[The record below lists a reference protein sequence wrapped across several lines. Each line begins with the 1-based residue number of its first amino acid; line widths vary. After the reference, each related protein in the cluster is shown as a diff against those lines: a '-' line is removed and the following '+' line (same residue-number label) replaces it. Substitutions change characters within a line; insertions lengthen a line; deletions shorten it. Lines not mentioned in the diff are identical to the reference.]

1 MIDICFGFNAI
12 MQILKQEPKRIT
24 EILLQNGRNDSR
36 INEIKQLA
44 KAEKI
49 KFKGVDKQLLNK
61 LTSESHQGIIAKV
74 SPIESLTAKD
84 LFNILDNLDAK
95 PLILILDGVTDPHNL
110 GACLRTA
117 AAVGAHAVV
126 VPKDRSAWLTSTVIK
141 VASGAAEIVPLIRV
155 SNISQIIDRL
165 KQQGLWIVGSVCNN
179 QARSIYKTDM
189 TCPLALVVGSEDK
202 GIRKLTQD
210 KCDDLAFIPIADSVN
225 SLNVSVATGVMLFE
239 AARQRSGVTK

>member
-74 SPIESLTAKD
+74 SQLESLTAKD

-155 SNISQIIDRL
+155 SNISQIIDKL
-165 KQQGLWIVGSVCNN
+165 KQAGLWIVGSVCNN

-189 TCPLALVVGSEDK
+189 TCPLAIVVGSEDK

-239 AARQRSGVTK
+239 ATRQRSVVTK